1 MSVTFK
7 NASIKNATISPR
19 IVYDSSLVLVIDPAN
34 PVSYSNVGIGTTI
47 ANNLIPPQDVF
58 WLTNG
63 AGYNSANGGVFTFD
77 GANDYTESNNS
88 ISYSLANGFTL
99 MQWVKLNNSYAG
111 GTYSQN
117 ALDATNNFINFYFG
131 GSARLRW
138 EVHAGGNSIF
148 SSSIDGN
155 VPLNTWTLLTGT
167 MSTLSTPYTAAPDSY
182 GLGTARIYLNGV
194 LNGTPATLAA
204 SPSTNTNIT
213 IGAYKNSPF
222 EYSNSSIGQ
231 TLFYTREL
239 SAAEILQNYNALK
252 FRYGL

>member
-58 WLTNG
+58 WLKNG
-63 AGYNSANGGVFTFD
+63 AGYDSANGGVFAFD
-77 GANDYTESNNS
+77 GANDYTESSNS

-99 MQWVKLNNSYAG
+99 MQWVKLNTYAG

-131 GSARLRW
+131 LGTKLRW
-138 EVHAGGNSIF
+138 EMHVGNNMYST
-148 SSSIDGN
+148 SD

-167 MSTLSTPYTAAPDSY
+167 MSTLRDIVPGTDTY
-182 GLGTARIYLNGV
+182 GIGSAKIYLNGV
-194 LNGTPATLAA
+194 LDKTVTDPPGLAA

>member
-58 WLTNG
+58 WLKNG
-63 AGYNSANGGVFTFD
+63 AGYDSANGGVFTFAGD
-77 GANDYTESNNS
+77 DDYAESNNS

-99 MQWVKLNNSYAG
+99 MQWVKLNSHTG
-111 GTYSQN
+111 GTYSQDN
-117 ALDATNNFINFYFG
+117 YLGNFINFYFG
-131 GSARLRW
+131 GDTRLRW
-138 EVHAGGNSIF
+138 ETFGGGDNSIF
-148 SSSIDGN
+148 STSD

-167 MSTLSTPYTAAPDSY
+167 AGAPSTPYSSY
-182 GLGTARIYLNGV
+182 LGSLYGQATSKIYLNGV
-194 LNGTPATLAA
+194 LNGTPATKGVAA
-204 SPSTNTNIT
+204 STDTNIT

-222 EYSNSSIGQ
+222 QYSNSSIGQ

-239 SAAEILQNYNALK
+239 SATEVLQNYNALK

>member
-1 MSVTFK
+1 MSVNFK

-19 IVYDSSLVLVIDPAN
+19 IVYDNSLVLVIDPAN

-58 WLTNG
+58 WLKNG
-63 AGYNSANGGVFTFD
+63 AGYNSANGGVFTFAGD
-77 GANDYTESNNS
+77 DDYTESNNS

-99 MQWVKLNNSYAG
+99 MQWVKLNNYAG

-131 GSARLRW
+131 GSSGGSSALRW
-138 EVHAGGNSIF
+138 ETHLSNAM
-148 SSSIDGN
+148 SSTSS
-155 VPLNTWTLLTGT
+155 VPRNTWTLLTGT
-167 MSTLSTPYTAAPDSY
+167 MSTLSNIRGGPSDIY
-182 GLGTARIYLNGV
+182 GDGTARIYLNGV
-194 LNGTPATLAA
+194 LDNTAGLAA

-213 IGAYKNSPF
+213 IGAYKNSLYQ
-222 EYSNSSIGQ
+222 YSSSSIGQ

>member
-1 MSVTFK
+1 MSVNFK

-19 IVYDSSLVLVIDPAN
+19 IVYDNSLVLAIDPAN
-34 PVSYSNVGIGTTI
+34 PVSYSGTGDLS
-47 ANNLIPPQDVF
+47 NNLIPPGDIF
-58 WLTNG
+58 TLTNG
-63 AGYNSANGGVFTFD
+63 AGYSAPNGGIFTFAGD
-77 GANDYTESNNS
+77 DDYIQSNNS

-99 MQWVKLNNSYAG
+99 MQWVKLNTYTG

-117 ALDATNNFINFYFG
+117 VLNPSDATNNYINFYFG
-131 GSARLRW
+131 GTAKFRW

-148 SSSIDGN
+148 SASD
-155 VPLNTWTLLTGT
+155 VPLNTWTLLAGT

-194 LNGTPATLAA
+194 LNGTPATRAA
-204 SPSTNTNIT
+204 SPSSNNNI
-213 IGAYKNSPF
+213 ILGAYKSATTS

-231 TLFYTREL
+231 TLFYTRAL

-252 FRYGL
+252 FRYGV